1 MSPPFTIASKEIVYT
16 NVYCNGF
23 HSLQQF
29 KVENLTTETILIKL
43 DSTLNDQIGFQL
55 TNENIKDLD
64 FLSAKVA
71 TNTAAWTTFFTA
83 PPQDLSQFNQLFNY
97 VNHTDHLQ
105 LQPNQKLIFIIAFLP
120 IISDL
125 STAANLIHIDGSVF
139 FTCNDYNLDLDFHA
153 TVCQSILASDELDTG
168 LMFED
173 SLVGE
178 TYMKDITIHN
188 QSDILLYWRLNTLDL
203 MFLKN
208 NNNSSTTT
216 ASYSPNSTNST
227 SIDTWLQFVDPSTF
241 ITLNHNQPD
250 PIAPFSHYTFRV
262 IFTPT
267 EVGKFNYDLQIENRN
282 DVQNIIH
289 TKIHATMRAFMHTDT
304 LVLTTGNSLDFG
316 DCISGA
322 WNNQQIVLNN
332 ISESPIDI
340 QFIADGAELSFD
352 VILKQEDDYASTS
365 RRSSIRPW
373 TTHSSRFGIASTGHL
388 SPSSDTRPLS
398 PTTSHETFGSVEE
411 YSTANSIGTW

>member
-1 MSPPFTIASKEIVYT
+1 MF
-16 NVYCNGF
+16 
-23 HSLQQF
+23 
-29 KVENLTTETILIKL
+29 
-43 DSTLNDQIGFQL
+43 
-55 TNENIKDLD
+55 
-64 FLSAKVA
+64 
-71 TNTAAWTTFFTA
+71 
-83 PPQDLSQFNQLFNY
+83 
-97 VNHTDHLQ
+97 
-105 LQPNQKLIFIIAFLP
+105 
-120 IISDL
+120 
-125 STAANLIHIDGSVF
+125 VF
-139 FTCNDYNLDLDFHA
+139 
-153 TVCQSILASDELDTG
+153 
-168 LMFED
+168 
-173 SLVGE
+173 
-178 TYMKDITIHN
+178 
-188 QSDILLYWRLNTLDL
+188 RLNTLNL

-208 NNNSSTTT
+208 YNNNSSTTT